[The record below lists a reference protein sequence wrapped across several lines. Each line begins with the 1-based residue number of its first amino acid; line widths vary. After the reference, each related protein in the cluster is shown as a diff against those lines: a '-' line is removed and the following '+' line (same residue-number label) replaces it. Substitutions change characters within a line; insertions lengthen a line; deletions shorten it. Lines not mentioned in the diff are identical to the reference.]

1 MQGNDLAQR
10 IQLLEDIEDIKKL
23 KAKYCYY
30 ADAMIAGDK
39 SKQDDFLN
47 LYAKDAK
54 VDYPPVGPTKTRDEL
69 VSYFTETLPSLV
81 CFSAHMVHN
90 PIIEVNGDKA
100 TGVWHVDSPCTSP
113 IQDKAL
119 WINAIY
125 EEEYV
130 KEGGQWKISFIKAT
144 MNFITPFD
152 EGWVKT
158 KLWMPGLE

>member
-10 IQLLEDIEDIKKL
+10 IQLLEDIEAIKQL

-30 ADAMIAGDK
+30 ADAMIAGDT

-47 LYAKDAK
+47 LYTEDAK

-130 KEGGQWKISFIKAT
+130 KEGGQWKISFIKAN